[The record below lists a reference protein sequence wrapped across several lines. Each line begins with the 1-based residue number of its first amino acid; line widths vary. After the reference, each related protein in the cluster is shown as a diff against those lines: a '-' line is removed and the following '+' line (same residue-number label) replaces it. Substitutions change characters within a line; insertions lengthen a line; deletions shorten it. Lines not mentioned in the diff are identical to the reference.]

1 MRLPSVWSRSHHAGG
16 SHAGLAAGARRTD
29 NAGVPVVNSFH
40 FLLGPVVAAAA
51 LGLIAL
57 ICRWVFSTD
66 QRDDRTARRTEKALA
81 AGDYGLL
88 VPVATARTRA
98 DADMLRDVLRES
110 GVRAGVSDDAGQ
122 HQVLVFQKDLA
133 RARAL
138 VAAR

>member
-1 MRLPSVWSRSHHAGG
+1 
-16 SHAGLAAGARRTD
+16 LAAGPQQTD
-29 NAGVPVVNSFH
+29 NAGVPVVSSFH
-40 FLLGPVVAAAA
+40 FLLGPVVAVAA

-66 QRDDRTARRTEKALA
+66 HRDDRTTRRTEKALA

-88 VPVATARTRA
+88 VPVATVRTRA
-98 DADMLRDVLRES
+98 DADMLRDVLRGS
-110 GVRAGVSDDAGQ
+110 GVRAGVSAGTSDDGR

-133 RARAL
+133 RAREL